1 MTNLFFIIWKNK
13 VNSRRTGVTRFTEQ
27 THSSSSRAASG
38 AERRLLLESSEGL
51 AASSAAVKERFC
63 RAEKRVLFL
72 FGSDGAAS
80 RPAASWL
87 RRPNGRA
94 AARGSRLRWGHELR
108 PLGAPRVRGE
118 PDRGAEWNE
127 RGAGPG
133 NPVLG
138 ATGAETR
145 FCKRLTRL

>member
-51 AASSAAVKERFC
+51 AASSAAFKERFC

-80 RPAASWL
+80 RFCPRRAERPRAPLPRGFGAQTAAQRRVAAASDEGTSC
-87 RRPNGRA
+87 GR
-94 AARGSRLRWGHELR
+94 
-108 PLGAPRVRGE
+108 
-118 PDRGAEWNE
+118 
-127 RGAGPG
+127 
-133 NPVLG
+133 
-138 ATGAETR
+138 
-145 FCKRLTRL
+145 